1 MARVLVAGIA
11 VLDFVYQVEN
21 LPDAAEKYR
30 AQDMEIVGGG
40 CGANAAVA
48 IQRLGGEAELIARM
62 ADDQVGGL
70 VGAELAGEGVCLSR
84 LEISEGGRSSAS
96 AIYVDRNGERQ
107 IMNFRG
113 RGLAPRPET
122 IITADVQAVLVDT
135 RWVEAAD
142 EVFRFGKMN
151 GLPCVLDGEAP
162 VEPHLAEAA
171 THAVFSEQ
179 GIRALTGEASSEA
192 ALIRAAGD
200 LPGWV
205 AVTCGAKG
213 VIWFEDGAVRREP
226 GFAVEVVDTL
236 GAGDVWHG
244 AFALGLAEGMNE
256 EAAVRFASAAAALKC
271 TAFGGRKA
279 TPTRDEVEIFLKET
293 V

>member
-1 MARVLVAGIA
+1 MARVLVAGVA
-11 VLDFVYQVEN
+11 VLDFVYQVES
-21 LPDAAEKYR
+21 LPTAAEKYR

-40 CGANAAVA
+40 CAANAAVA
-48 IQRLGGEAELIARM
+48 IQRLGGQAELIARM

-70 VGAELAGEGVCLSR
+70 IGAELAAEGIDLSR
-84 LEISEGGRSSAS
+84 LEIAEGGRSSAS
-96 AIYVDRNGERQ
+96 AVFVDENGERQ

-113 RGLAPRPET
+113 RGLAERPAPVVV
-122 IITADVQAVLVDT
+122 ADVQAVLADT
-135 RWVEAAD
+135 RWTEAA
-142 EVFRFGKMN
+142 EEAFKFGKAK

-162 VEPHLAEAA
+162 MEVHVAEEA

-179 GIRALTGEASSEA
+179 GIRAFTGEASSEA
-192 ALIRAAGD
+192 ALLRAAKE

-205 AVTCGAKG
+205 AVTCGSDG
-213 VIWFEDGAVRREP
+213 VIWENNGSVERSA
-226 GFAVEVVDTL
+226 GFVVEVVDTL

-244 AFALGLAEGMNE
+244 AFALGLAEGME
-256 EAAVRFASAAAALKC
+256 TAAAVRFATAAAAMKC

-279 TPTRDEVEIFLKET
+279 TPTRDQVEIFLKET

>member
-1 MARVLVAGIA
+1 MARVLVAGVA

-21 LPDAAEKYR
+21 LPTAAEKYR
-30 AQDMEIVGGG
+30 ALDMEIVGGG

-48 IQRLGGEAELIARM
+48 IQRLGGQAELIARL

-70 VGAELAGEGVCLSR
+70 IRDELADEGVDLSR
-84 LEISEGGRSSAS
+84 LEVAEGGRSSAS
-96 AIYVDRNGERQ
+96 AVFVDSAGERQ
-107 IMNFRG
+107 IMNYRG
-113 RGLAPRPET
+113 RGLAQRPAAVAD
-122 IITADVQAVLVDT
+122 ADVAAVLADT
-135 RWVEAAD
+135 RWTEAA
-142 EVFRFGKMN
+142 EEAFKFGKAK

-162 VEPHLAEAA
+162 MDFHVAQEA

-179 GIRALTGEASSEA
+179 GIRAFTGEATSEA
-192 ALIRAAGD
+192 ALLRAAKE

-205 AVTCGAKG
+205 AVTCGADG
-213 VIWFEDGAVRREP
+213 VIWEEDGAVRSSA

-244 AFALGLAEGMNE
+244 AFALGLAEGME
-256 EAAVRFASAAAALKC
+256 TAAAVRFASAAAALKC

-279 TPTRDEVEIFLKET
+279 TPTRDQVENFLKET